1 MVSGS
6 WLVRGR
12 IVVYFGW
19 KGVIRMNEHMVA
31 LELVKIWLSDNVTKA
46 KALNSGEW
54 KENVSSLYR
63 EALEVIRASAS
74 QKA

>member
-1 MVSGS
+1 MVGAGADCAII
-6 WLVRGR
+6 WLEG
-12 IVVYFGW
+12 
-19 KGVIRMNEHMVA
+19 GVIRMNEHMVA

>member
-1 MVSGS
+1 
-6 WLVRGR
+6 
-12 IVVYFGW
+12 
-19 KGVIRMNEHMVA
+19 MNEHMVA

-46 KALNSGEW
+46 NALNSGEW

>member
-1 MVSGS
+1 MVGAGADCGII
-6 WLVRGR
+6 WLER
-12 IVVYFGW
+12 
-19 KGVIRMNEHMVA
+19 VIRMNEHMVA

-46 KALNSGEW
+46 NALNSGEW